1 MGRRDSSQ
9 EIFKLKPSK
18 DSAEFANLV
27 DFVSHVSPCYPTET
41 AGYAAELMALLD
53 GHHAVLD
60 ANLRRSAPSP
70 PLSLSL
76 FLTSPPELRSTGPQ
90 HTRGQHR
97 YAPLSW
103 VRSTTVNA
111 SCSGRLGSEWMQRL
125 NGYWPLLSR
134 TRRGRVD
141 GVDFVLL
148 RPQPITGSHV
158 P

>member
-76 FLTSPPELRSTGPQ
+76 
-90 HTRGQHR
+90 
-97 YAPLSW
+97 
-103 VRSTTVNA
+103 
-111 SCSGRLGSEWMQRL
+111 
-125 NGYWPLLSR
+125 
-134 TRRGRVD
+134 
-141 GVDFVLL
+141 
-148 RPQPITGSHV
+148 SHLAT
-158 P
+158 